1 MTAKDKLGDYCPT
14 ETISPCLPTGPRR
27 FSLQVATGTLCFVLA
42 LLFYYGAVLRI
53 EFNRTGLLDL
63 DPYPDA
69 VEYFAQADSMLK
81 DGVAVIQIGYDK
93 LPSRYPPG
101 YPLLMLPWLKLLPHN
116 EILAP
121 FRTNET
127 IGLLLLISG
136 FVFYVG
142 IGRPLAAGLASLL
155 LATLPAFIS
164 FSRSSM
170 SDLSGGAAIVV
181 AFALVYLG
189 LAWRRRWLIY
199 CAAIIL
205 GLSLC
210 IRPQL
215 LFMAPLL
222 IAMALFPANVS
233 WTKWFMHCCLALAVF
248 AIAASP
254 YFVLNTLEFG
264 DPLKTG
270 YEFWVPTL
278 ADKQAAFSLHNV
290 PRQGGIIWSEITA
303 SWDQF
308 RVANLFGTG
317 TYVVPAFIF
326 LSALGLAFVR
336 VRRFEISA
344 FVAGIVYI
352 MATVTYTYVEGRFY
366 IPVFFLW
373 VPLAVLP
380 SEWAVGQ
387 ALKRRLSIWN
397 VGVLAL
403 FLLSCIGYPS
413 QSGFT
418 PQGGRSQAWDAL
430 HYANVNGKSPRYEA
444 QKEFSRIFR
453 DAPGI
458 VLSDIEPP
466 YLNALLPEP
475 FVAAPVD
482 GNHDYRYS
490 RLWHYGKPEAVQ
502 LVANGLGRAS
512 PVYALLLPSKD
523 VDQDIKRLPLIQGYR
538 WQRSNETDTAG
549 VIITLTKDAS
559 APSLEPALAQWSGDK

>member
-1 MTAKDKLGDYCPT
+1 
-14 ETISPCLPTGPRR
+14 
-27 FSLQVATGTLCFVLA
+27 
-42 LLFYYGAVLRI
+42 
-53 EFNRTGLLDL
+53 
-63 DPYPDA
+63 
-69 VEYFAQADSMLK
+69 ML
-81 DGVAVIQIGYDK
+81 
-93 LPSRYPPG
+93 
-101 YPLLMLPWLKLLPHN
+101 
-116 EILAP
+116 
-121 FRTNET
+121 
-127 IGLLLLISG
+127 
-136 FVFYVG
+136 
-142 IGRPLAAGLASLL
+142 
-155 LATLPAFIS
+155 
-164 FSRSSM
+164 
-170 SDLSGGAAIVV
+170 

-270 YEFWVPTL
+270 YEFWVPSL

-290 PRQGGIIWSEITA
+290 PRQGGMIWSEITA

-344 FVAGIVYI
+344 FLAGIVYI

-373 VPLAVLP
+373 VALAVLP

-418 PQGGRSQAWDAL
+418 PKGGRSQAWDAL
-430 HYANVNGKSPRYEA
+430 NYANVNRKSPRYEA

-458 VLSDIEPP
+458 VLSDIDPP
-466 YLNALLPEP
+466 YLNALLPKP
-475 FVAAPVD
+475 FVAAPD
-482 GNHDYRYS
+482 R
-490 RLWHYGKPEAVQ
+490 R
-502 LVANGLGRAS
+502 S
-512 PVYALLLPSKD
+512 P
-523 VDQDIKRLPLIQGYR
+523 
-538 WQRSNETDTAG
+538 
-549 VIITLTKDAS
+549 
-559 APSLEPALAQWSGDK
+559 